1 MKIPLRKHM
10 WQKIYQRGIF
20 KPRKVISFTCY
31 DGKNG
36 KILFTDDFSYLKFDI

>member
-1 MKIPLRKHM
+1 M

-20 KPRKVISFTCY
+20 KPRKVMSFTCY

-36 KILFTDDFSYLKFDI
+36 KILFTDDFSYLKI